1 MHAFGTT
8 TGKRRCAPFN
18 TNKKTVGAEDTGRLL
33 FPTRMRSP
41 GRALKPSPRRVPTPV
56 RVLPEP
62 GPGRE
67 VKGRDLR
74 STPAP

>member
-1 MHAFGTT
+1 M
-8 TGKRRCAPFN
+8 
-18 TNKKTVGAEDTGRLL
+18 GAEDTGRLL